1 MFMDKL
7 EKENNR
13 AVGFTENGAIGY
25 SVFPSAL
32 VEFNYKLSSYRN
44 AKPEEII
51 KDFRKACTENMALA
65 TIYLFY
71 MRDIRGGLGERRT
84 FRICFRWMLRIC
96 TAKEDEALLR
106 LIPEYGRW
114 DDLIDLWYERPE
126 KVGKILTEQLIQDV
140 KNMHDGK
147 PISLLAKWMPSE
159 NASSAETKTKAR
171 LVRKDLNISARD
183 YRIMLSR
190 LRKYLKVV
198 ETKMS
203 AGRWDQIDYEELP
216 SRAALRYT
224 SAFKRHDPEGY
235 GHYQFRLALGTAKI
249 NSAANFPYQILSQY
263 RGHSHPDAVLE
274 AAWKALPNH
283 GETDQKVLVVADG
296 SGSMYQTCGQGVQA
310 LDVANSLAIYF
321 SERLEGEF
329 KNSYITFSGRPL
341 VVRFGENTT
350 LFEKIRFMREHC
362 EVANTNIERVFDLI
376 LRTAQRNNLTQ
387 AEIPDT
393 ILIISDMEFDEGTD
407 GRTDYTLF
415 EDFQQRFKRAGYKL
429 PKIAFWNV
437 CSRTS
442 LNFLQENENG
452 VALVSGFSPAAIN
465 TVLSGELD
473 PVMALRKQLTNP
485 RYDAVR
491 EAIYGTR

>member
-7 EKENNR
+7 EKESNR
-13 AVGFTENGAIGY
+13 SVGFTENGAIGY

-44 AKPEEII
+44 AEPEDII
-51 KDFRKACTENMALA
+51 KDFRKACIEDMALA

-71 MRDIRGGLGERRT
+71 MRDIRGGLGERRI
-84 FRICFRWMLRIC
+84 FRICFRWMLRTC
-96 TAKEDEALLR
+96 TAKEDAALLR

-114 DDLIDLWYERPE
+114 DDLIDMWYERPSL
-126 KVGKILTEQLIQDV
+126 VTVILLQQLKKDIKD
-140 KNMHDGK
+140 MHDGK

-159 NASSAETKTKAR
+159 NASSAETKAKAKFLR
-171 LVRKDLNISARD
+171 TELGVSAKE

-203 AGRWDQIDYEELP
+203 AGRWNQIDYEEVP

-224 SAFKRHDPEGY
+224 SAFNRHDPEGY
-235 GHYQFRLALGTAKI
+235 GHYKFRLAHGTAKI

-263 RGHSHPDAVLE
+263 REYSYPDAVLE
-274 AAWKALPNH
+274 TSWKGLPSY

-296 SGSMYQTCGQGVQA
+296 SGSMYQTCGQGIQA
-310 LDVANSLAIYF
+310 IDVANSLAIYF
-321 SERLEGEF
+321 SERLESEF
-329 KNSYITFSGRPL
+329 KNSYITFSESPQI
-341 VVRFGENTT
+341 VRFGEGTS
-350 LFEKIRFMREHC
+350 LFDKIRYTREHC
-362 EVANTNIERVFDLI
+362 EVANTNIEGVFDLI
-376 LRTAQRNNLTQ
+376 LRTAQRNNMVQ
-387 AEIPDT
+387 AEMPDT
-393 ILIISDMEFDEGTD
+393 ILIISDMEFDNAVY
-407 GRTDYTLF
+407 GRVDHTLF
-415 EDFQQRFKRAGYKL
+415 EEFQRKFAKAGYKL

-452 VALVSGFSPAAIN
+452 VALVSGFSPAAIKM
-465 TVLSGELD
+465 VLSGELD
-473 PVMALRKQLTNP
+473 PAMALREQLNNK

>member
-7 EKENNR
+7 ETELRRKN
-13 AVGFTENGAIGY
+13 VTENGAVGY
-25 SVFPSAL
+25 SEFPSAL

-44 AKPEEII
+44 APAADIA

-84 FRICFRWMLRIC
+84 FRICFKWMLRAC
-96 TAKEDEALLR
+96 TGKEDEALLR

-114 DDLIDLWYERPE
+114 DDLIDMWYERPAIIS
-126 KVGKILTEQLIQDV
+126 KILRGQLIQDV
-140 KNMHDGK
+140 HNMHNGK

-159 NASSAETKTKAR
+159 NASSAETRAKAKY
-171 LVRKDLNISARD
+171 LRKSLNVSAKN

-203 AGRWDQIDYEELP
+203 AGRWDQIDYETLP

-235 GHYQFRLALGTAKI
+235 GHYKFRLAMGTAKI

-263 RGHSHPDAVLE
+263 RQNWHPDAVLE
-274 AAWKALPNH
+274 AAWKGLPNY

-310 LDVANSLAIYF
+310 IDVANSLAIYF

-329 KNSYITFSGRPL
+329 KNSYITFSESPL
-341 VVRFGENTT
+341 VVRFGEGTS
-350 LFEKIRFMREHC
+350 LFDKMRYMREHC

-376 LRTAQRNNLTQ
+376 LRTAQRNSLTQ

-407 GRTDYTLF
+407 GCTDYTLF
-415 EDFQQRFKRAGYKL
+415 ENFQKRFKKAGYKL

-465 TVLSGELD
+465 TILSGELD
-473 PVMALRKQLTNP
+473 PAMALRKQLNNT

>member
-1 MFMDKL
+1 MFMDNLITDIRRKNVT
-7 EKENNR
+7 EKG
-13 AVGFTENGAIGY
+13 AVGY
-25 SVFPSAL
+25 STFPSAL

-44 AKPEEII
+44 APSADII
-51 KDFRKACTENMALA
+51 KDFRKACVEDMALA

-84 FRICFRWMLRIC
+84 FRICFKWMLRVC

-114 DDLIDLWYERPE
+114 DDLIDMWYERPE
-126 KVGKILTEQLIQDV
+126 IISKILTEQLIKDV

-159 NASSAETKTKAR
+159 NASSAETKAKASF
-171 LVRKDLNISARD
+171 LRKELRISARE

-203 AGRWDQIDYEELP
+203 AGKWDQIDYEEVP

-235 GHYQFRLALGTAKI
+235 GHYKFKLMMGTAKI
-249 NSAANFPYQILSQY
+249 NSAANFPYQIVSQY
-263 RGHSHPDAVLE
+263 RGHNYPDIVLE
-274 AAWKALPNH
+274 KAWQGLADYGKTN
-283 GETDQKVLVVADG
+283 QKVLVVADG

-310 LDVANSLAIYF
+310 IDVANSLAIYF

-329 KNSYITFSGRPL
+329 KNSYITFSYRPQI
-341 VVRFGENTT
+341 VRFGEGTP
-350 LFEKIRFMREHC
+350 LFDKMNYMRQYC
-362 EVANTNIERVFDLI
+362 EVANTNIEKVFDLI
-376 LRTAQRNNLTQ
+376 LRTACENNLAQ

-393 ILIISDMEFDEGTD
+393 ILIISDMEFDQGTS
-407 GRTDYTLF
+407 GRTDRTLF
-415 EDFQQRFKRAGYKL
+415 EEFQRKFAKAGYKL

-452 VALVSGFSPAAIN
+452 VVLVSGFSPAAIN
-465 TVLSGELD
+465 MVLSGELN
-473 PVMALRKQLTNP
+473 PVMALREQLNNK